1 MFAFPRSQRISPAT
15 LLRLALTLV
24 LALAIVGCSSA
35 RLAYRYAD
43 WGTVWWM
50 EDYVSLTGTQQQV
63 LEQGVRD
70 FRQWHCS
77 QEMPRY
83 ERWLSTVIADANTAV
98 LTDSA
103 RMEFH
108 QEQLLGLLPA
118 LTEKATPMV
127 VAFLKTLSDEQV
139 QELAANMADRQ
150 QELEQDLLKRSPE
163 ATASARAE
171 RTAERLESWL
181 GNFSDD
187 QYFRIQRWS
196 AAQAGQTDIWIE
208 GRERWQQ
215 AFLAALQQR
224 QQAEFASVISDLLQ
238 NPEQARGLDYQQ
250 TMAQSKNAMAT
261 LSSDLL
267 AMGGEPA
274 LEQVKAK
281 AKATELK
288 SDVDVLTCP
297 LPTA

>member
-196 AAQAGQTDIWIE
+196 AAQAGQTDIWLE

-261 LSSDLL
+261 LLSDLL

-274 LEQVKAK
+274 SEQVR

>member
-1 MFAFPRSQRISPAT
+1 MFAPIRPQRMTPAT
-15 LLRLALTLV
+15 LLRLTITIVLV
-24 LALAIVGCSSA
+24 LAIAGCSSA
-35 RLAYRYAD
+35 KLAYRYAD

-50 EDYVSLTGTQQQV
+50 ENYVSLTGAQQQA

-77 QEMPRY
+77 RELPRY
-83 ERWLSTVIADANTAV
+83 ERWLSTIIADANSAL
-98 LTDSA
+98 LTNSA

-108 QEQLLGLLPA
+108 QEQLLALLPA
-118 LTEKATPMV
+118 ITERATPMV

-181 GNFSDD
+181 GDFSDD

-196 AAQAGQTDIWIE
+196 AAQAGQTDIWLE

-215 AFLAALQQR
+215 VFLEALQQR

-238 NPEQARGLDYQQ
+238 NPEQARGLAYQQ
-250 TMAQSKNAMAT
+250 TMAQSKNAMAN
-261 LSSDLL
+261 LLSDLL

-274 LEQVKAK
+274 LEQVKVK
-281 AKATELK
+281 AAELK

-297 LPTA
+297 LSTV

>member
-50 EDYVSLTGTQQQV
+50 EDYVSLTGTQQQA

-77 QEMPRY
+77 QELPRY

-139 QELAANMADRQ
+139 RELAANMADRQ

-196 AAQAGQTDIWIE
+196 AAQAGQTDIWLE

-261 LSSDLL
+261 LLSDLL

-274 LEQVKAK
+274 LEQVR

-288 SDVDVLTCP
+288 SDVDALTCP

>member
-1 MFAFPRSQRISPAT
+1 MFAFPRPQRTTPAT
-15 LLRLALTLV
+15 LLRLATTLV
-24 LALAIVGCSSA
+24 LVLAIVGCSSA

-50 EDYVSLTGTQQQV
+50 EDYVSLTGAQQQV

-77 QEMPRY
+77 RELPRY
-83 ERWLSTVIADANTAV
+83 ERWLSTVIADANAAV
-98 LTDSA
+98 LTDSE

-108 QEQLLGLLPA
+108 QEQLFALLPA
-118 LTEKATPMV
+118 LTEQATPMV
-127 VAFLKTLSDEQV
+127 VALLKTLSDEQV

-171 RTAERLESWL
+171 RTAKRLESWL
-181 GNFSDD
+181 GDFSDD

-196 AAQAGQTDIWIE
+196 AAQAGQTDIWLE

-215 AFLAALQQR
+215 AFLEALQQR

-238 NPEQARGLDYQQ
+238 NPEQARGPAYQQ
-250 TMAQSKNAMAT
+250 TMAQSKIAMAT
-261 LSSDLL
+261 LLSDLL

-274 LEQVKAK
+274 LEQVK

>member
-1 MFAFPRSQRISPAT
+1 MFAPTRPQRMTPAT
-15 LLRLALTLV
+15 LLRLAITIVLV
-24 LALAIVGCSSA
+24 LAIAGCSSA
-35 RLAYRYAD
+35 KLAYRYAD

-50 EDYVSLTGTQQQV
+50 ENYVSLTGAQQQA

-77 QEMPRY
+77 RELPRY
-83 ERWLSTVIADANTAV
+83 ERWLSTVIADANSAL
-98 LTDSA
+98 LTNSA
-103 RMEFH
+103 RLEFH
-108 QEQLLGLLPA
+108 QEQLLALLPA
-118 LTEKATPMV
+118 ITERATPMV

-181 GNFSDD
+181 GDFSDD

-196 AAQAGQTDIWIE
+196 AAQTGQTDIWLE

-215 AFLAALQQR
+215 VFLEALQQR
-224 QQAEFASVISDLLQ
+224 QQAEFTSVISDLLQ
-238 NPEQARGLDYQQ
+238 NPEQARGLAYQQ
-250 TMAQSKNAMAT
+250 TMAQSKNAMAN
-261 LSSDLL
+261 LLSDLL

-274 LEQVKAK
+274 LKQVKVK
-281 AKATELK
+281 AAELK

-297 LPTA
+297 LPTV

>member
-1 MFAFPRSQRISPAT
+1 MFAPIRPQRMTPAT
-15 LLRLALTLV
+15 LLRLAIAIVLV
-24 LALAIVGCSSA
+24 LAIAGCSSA
-35 RLAYRYAD
+35 KLAYRYAD
-43 WGTVWWM
+43 WGTVWWT
-50 EDYVSLTGTQQQV
+50 ENYVSLTGAQQQA

-77 QEMPRY
+77 RELPRY
-83 ERWLSTVIADANTAV
+83 ERWLSTVIADANSAL
-98 LTDSA
+98 LTNSA

-108 QEQLLGLLPA
+108 QEQLLALLPA
-118 LTEKATPMV
+118 ITERATPMV

-139 QELAANMADRQ
+139 QELAVNMADRQ

-181 GNFSDD
+181 GDFSDD

-196 AAQAGQTDIWIE
+196 AAQAGQTDIWLE

-215 AFLAALQQR
+215 VFLEALQQR

-238 NPEQARGLDYQQ
+238 NPEQARGLAYQQ
-250 TMAQSKNAMAT
+250 TMAQSKNAMAN
-261 LSSDLL
+261 LLSDLL
-267 AMGGEPA
+267 AMGGESA
-274 LEQVKAK
+274 LEQVKVK
-281 AKATELK
+281 AAELK

-297 LPTA
+297 LPTV

>member
-1 MFAFPRSQRISPAT
+1 MFAPIRPQRMTPAT
-15 LLRLALTLV
+15 LLRLTITIVLV
-24 LALAIVGCSSA
+24 LAIAGCSSA
-35 RLAYRYAD
+35 KLAYRYAD

-50 EDYVSLTGTQQQV
+50 ENYVSLTGAQQQA

-77 QEMPRY
+77 RELPRY
-83 ERWLSTVIADANTAV
+83 ERWLNTIIADANSAL
-98 LTDSA
+98 LTNSA

-108 QEQLLGLLPA
+108 QEQLLALLPA
-118 LTEKATPMV
+118 ITERATPMV

-181 GNFSDD
+181 GDFSDD

-196 AAQAGQTDIWIE
+196 AAQAGQTDIWLE

-215 AFLAALQQR
+215 VFLEALQQR

-238 NPEQARGLDYQQ
+238 NPEQARGLAYQQ
-250 TMAQSKNAMAT
+250 TMAQSKNAMAN
-261 LSSDLL
+261 LLSDLL

-274 LEQVKAK
+274 LEQVKVK
-281 AKATELK
+281 AAELK

-297 LPTA
+297 LSTV

>member
-1 MFAFPRSQRISPAT
+1 MFASTRPQRITPST
-15 LLRLALTLV
+15 LVRLTITTVLV
-24 LALAIVGCSSA
+24 LAVAGCSST

-43 WGTVWWM
+43 WGAMWWM
-50 EDYVSLTGTQQQV
+50 KDYVSLTDAQQQT

-77 QEMPRY
+77 QELPRY
-83 ERWLSTVIADANTAV
+83 ERWLSTVIADTHTAV
-98 LTDSA
+98 LTNSA
-103 RMEFH
+103 RMAFH
-108 QEQLLGLLPA
+108 QEQLLALLPA
-118 LTEKATPMV
+118 LTERATPMV
-127 VAFLKTLSDEQV
+127 VAFVKTLSDEQV
-139 QELAANMADRQ
+139 QELAVNMADRQ
-150 QELEQDLLKRSPE
+150 QELKQDLLKRSPE

-181 GNFSDD
+181 GDFSDD

-196 AAQAGQTDIWIE
+196 AAQAGQTDIWLE
-208 GRERWQQ
+208 GRERWQH
-215 AFLAALQQR
+215 AFLVALQQR
-224 QQAEFASVISDLLQ
+224 QQAEFTSVISDLLQ
-238 NPEQARGLDYQQ
+238 NPEQARGLAYQQ

-261 LSSDLL
+261 LLSDLL
-267 AMGGEPA
+267 TMGGEPA
-274 LEQVKAK
+274 LEQVK

>member
-1 MFAFPRSQRISPAT
+1 MLDSSRPRRIKPAI
-15 LLRLALTLV
+15 LLRWAVTLV
-24 LALAIVGCSSA
+24 LVLAIAGCSSA

-50 EDYVSLTGTQQQV
+50 EDYVSLTGAQQQA

-77 QEMPRY
+77 RELPRY

-98 LTDSA
+98 LTDSG

-139 QELAANMADRQ
+139 RELAANMADRQ

-181 GNFSDD
+181 GDFSDD

-196 AAQAGQTDIWIE
+196 AAQAGQTDIWLE

-261 LSSDLL
+261 LLSDLL

-274 LEQVKAK
+274 LKHVK

-288 SDVDVLTCP
+288 SDVDVLTCQ

>member
-1 MFAFPRSQRISPAT
+1 MFAPTRPQRITPAT
-15 LLRLALTLV
+15 LLRLATTMVLV
-24 LALAIVGCSSA
+24 LAVAGCSSA
-35 RLAYRYAD
+35 KLAYRYAD

-50 EDYVSLTGTQQQV
+50 EDYVSLTGAQQQA
-63 LEQGVRD
+63 LEQSVRD

-77 QEMPRY
+77 RELPRY
-83 ERWLSTVIADANTAV
+83 ERWLSTVIADTNSAV
-98 LTDSA
+98 LTNST

-108 QEQLLGLLPA
+108 QEQLFALLPA

-171 RTAERLESWL
+171 RAAERLESWL
-181 GNFSDD
+181 GDFSDD

-196 AAQAGQTDIWIE
+196 AAQAGQTDVWLE

-215 AFLAALQQR
+215 VFLEALQQR
-224 QQAEFASVISDLLQ
+224 QQAEFASVIADLLQ
-238 NPEQARGLDYQQ
+238 NPEQARGLAYQQ

-261 LSSDLL
+261 LLSDLL

-274 LEQVKAK
+274 LEQVKVK
-281 AKATELK
+281 AAELK

-297 LPTA
+297 LPTV

>member
-1 MFAFPRSQRISPAT
+1 MFAPTRPQRMTPAT
-15 LLRLALTLV
+15 LLRLAITIVLV
-24 LALAIVGCSSA
+24 LAIAGCSSA
-35 RLAYRYAD
+35 KLAYRYAD

-50 EDYVSLTGTQQQV
+50 ENYVSLTGAQQQA

-77 QEMPRY
+77 RELPRY
-83 ERWLSTVIADANTAV
+83 ERWLSTVIADANSAL
-98 LTDSA
+98 LTNSA

-108 QEQLLGLLPA
+108 QEQLLALLPA
-118 LTEKATPMV
+118 ITERATPMV

-181 GNFSDD
+181 GDFSDD

-196 AAQAGQTDIWIE
+196 AAQTGQTDIWLE

-215 AFLAALQQR
+215 VFLEALQQR
-224 QQAEFASVISDLLQ
+224 QQAEFTSVISDLLQ
-238 NPEQARGLDYQQ
+238 NPEQARGLAYQQ
-250 TMAQSKNAMAT
+250 TMAQSKNAMAN
-261 LSSDLL
+261 LLSDLL

-274 LEQVKAK
+274 LKQVKVK
-281 AKATELK
+281 AAELK

-297 LPTA
+297 LPTV

>member
-1 MFAFPRSQRISPAT
+1 MFAFPRPQRTTPAT
-15 LLRLALTLV
+15 LLRLATTLV
-24 LALAIVGCSSA
+24 LVLAIVGCSSA

-50 EDYVSLTGTQQQV
+50 EDYVSLTGAQQQA

-77 QEMPRY
+77 RELPRY
-83 ERWLSTVIADANTAV
+83 ERWLSTVIADANAAV
-98 LTDSA
+98 LTDSE

-108 QEQLLGLLPA
+108 QEQLLALLPA
-118 LTEKATPMV
+118 LTEQATPMV
-127 VAFLKTLSDEQV
+127 VALLKTLSDEQV

-150 QELEQDLLKRSPE
+150 RELEQDLLKRSPE

-181 GNFSDD
+181 GDFSDD

-196 AAQAGQTDIWIE
+196 AAQAGQTDIWLE

-215 AFLAALQQR
+215 AFLEALQQR
-224 QQAEFASVISDLLQ
+224 QQAEFSSVIAGLLQ
-238 NPEQARGLDYQQ
+238 NPEQARGPTYQQ
-250 TMAQSKNAMAT
+250 TMAQSKIAMAK
-261 LSSDLL
+261 LLSDLL

-281 AKATELK
+281 ATELK
-288 SDVDVLTCP
+288 SDVDVLTCQ

>member
-1 MFAFPRSQRISPAT
+1 MFAPTRPQRMTPAT
-15 LLRLALTLV
+15 LLRLAITIVLV
-24 LALAIVGCSSA
+24 LAIAGCSSA
-35 RLAYRYAD
+35 KLAYRYAD

-50 EDYVSLTGTQQQV
+50 ENYVSLTGAQQQA

-77 QEMPRY
+77 RELPRY
-83 ERWLSTVIADANTAV
+83 ERWLSTVIADANSAL
-98 LTDSA
+98 LTNSA

-108 QEQLLGLLPA
+108 QEQLLALLPA
-118 LTEKATPMV
+118 ITERATPMV

-181 GNFSDD
+181 GDFSDD

-196 AAQAGQTDIWIE
+196 AAQTGQTDIWLE

-215 AFLAALQQR
+215 VFLEALQQR
-224 QQAEFASVISDLLQ
+224 QQAEFTSVISDLLQ
-238 NPEQARGLDYQQ
+238 NPEQARGLAYQQ
-250 TMAQSKNAMAT
+250 TMAQSKNAMAN
-261 LSSDLL
+261 LLSDLL

-274 LEQVKAK
+274 LEQVKVK
-281 AKATELK
+281 AAELK

-297 LPTA
+297 LPTV

>member
-1 MFAFPRSQRISPAT
+1 MFAPTRPQRMTPAT
-15 LLRLALTLV
+15 LLRLAITIVLV
-24 LALAIVGCSSA
+24 LAIAGCSSA
-35 RLAYRYAD
+35 KLAYRYAD

-50 EDYVSLTGTQQQV
+50 ENYVSLTGAQQQA

-77 QEMPRY
+77 RELPRY
-83 ERWLSTVIADANTAV
+83 ERWLSTVIADANSAL
-98 LTDSA
+98 LTNSA

-108 QEQLLGLLPA
+108 QEQLLALLPA
-118 LTEKATPMV
+118 ITERATPMV

-181 GNFSDD
+181 GDFSDD

-196 AAQAGQTDIWIE
+196 AAQAGQTDIWLE

-215 AFLAALQQR
+215 VFLEALQQR

-238 NPEQARGLDYQQ
+238 NPEQARGLAYQQ
-250 TMAQSKNAMAT
+250 TMAQSKNAMAN
-261 LSSDLL
+261 LLSDLL
-267 AMGGEPA
+267 AMGGESA
-274 LEQVKAK
+274 LEQVKVK
-281 AKATELK
+281 AAELK

-297 LPTA
+297 LPTV

>member
-1 MFAFPRSQRISPAT
+1 MFAPIRPQRMTPAT
-15 LLRLALTLV
+15 LLRLAIAIVLV
-24 LALAIVGCSSA
+24 LAIAGCSSA
-35 RLAYRYAD
+35 KLAYRYAD

-50 EDYVSLTGTQQQV
+50 ENYVSLTGAQQQA

-77 QEMPRY
+77 RELPRY
-83 ERWLSTVIADANTAV
+83 ERWLSTVIADANSAL
-98 LTDSA
+98 LTNSA

-108 QEQLLGLLPA
+108 QEQLLALLPA
-118 LTEKATPMV
+118 ITERATPMV

-181 GNFSDD
+181 GDFSDD

-196 AAQAGQTDIWIE
+196 AAQTGQTDIWLE

-215 AFLAALQQR
+215 VFLEALQQR

-238 NPEQARGLDYQQ
+238 NPEQARGLAYQQ
-250 TMAQSKNAMAT
+250 TMAQSKNAMAN
-261 LSSDLL
+261 LLSDLL
-267 AMGGEPA
+267 AMGGESA
-274 LEQVKAK
+274 LEQVKVK
-281 AKATELK
+281 AAELK

-297 LPTA
+297 LPTV

>member
-1 MFAFPRSQRISPAT
+1 MFAPIRPQRMTPAT
-15 LLRLALTLV
+15 LLRLAIAIVLV
-24 LALAIVGCSSA
+24 LAIAGCSSA
-35 RLAYRYAD
+35 KLAYRYAD

-50 EDYVSLTGTQQQV
+50 ENYVSLTGAQQQA

-77 QEMPRY
+77 RELPRY
-83 ERWLSTVIADANTAV
+83 ERWLSTVIADANSAL
-98 LTDSA
+98 LTNSA

-108 QEQLLGLLPA
+108 QEQLLALLPA
-118 LTEKATPMV
+118 ITERATPMV

-181 GNFSDD
+181 GDFSDD

-196 AAQAGQTDIWIE
+196 AAQAGQTDIWLE

-215 AFLAALQQR
+215 VFLEALQQR

-238 NPEQARGLDYQQ
+238 NPEQARGLAYQQ
-250 TMAQSKNAMAT
+250 TMAQSKNAMAN
-261 LSSDLL
+261 LLSDLL
-267 AMGGEPA
+267 AMGGESA
-274 LEQVKAK
+274 LEQVKVK
-281 AKATELK
+281 AAELK

-297 LPTA
+297 LPTV

>member
-1 MFAFPRSQRISPAT
+1 MFAPTRPQRMTPAT
-15 LLRLALTLV
+15 LLRLAITIVLV
-24 LALAIVGCSSA
+24 LAIAGCSSA
-35 RLAYRYAD
+35 KLAYRYAD

-50 EDYVSLTGTQQQV
+50 ENYVSLTGAQQQA

-77 QEMPRY
+77 RELPRY
-83 ERWLSTVIADANTAV
+83 ERWLSTVIADANSAL
-98 LTDSA
+98 LTNSA

-108 QEQLLGLLPA
+108 QEQLLALLPA
-118 LTEKATPMV
+118 ITERATPMV

-139 QELAANMADRQ
+139 QELAVNMADRQ

-181 GNFSDD
+181 GDFSDD

-196 AAQAGQTDIWIE
+196 AAQAGQTDIWLE

-215 AFLAALQQR
+215 VFLEALQQR

-238 NPEQARGLDYQQ
+238 NPEQARGLAYQQ
-250 TMAQSKNAMAT
+250 TMAQSKNAMAN
-261 LSSDLL
+261 LLSDLL
-267 AMGGEPA
+267 AMGGESA
-274 LEQVKAK
+274 LEQVKVK
-281 AKATELK
+281 AAELK

-297 LPTA
+297 LPTV

>member
-1 MFAFPRSQRISPAT
+1 
-15 LLRLALTLV
+15 LRLAITLV
-24 LALAIVGCSSA
+24 LLLSIAGCSSA
-35 RLAYRYAD
+35 KLAYRYAD
-43 WGTVWWM
+43 WGTVWWV
-50 EDYVSLTGTQQQV
+50 EDYVSLTGPQQQA
-63 LEQGVRD
+63 LEKGVRD

-77 QEMPRY
+77 RELPRY
-83 ERWLSTVIADANTAV
+83 ERWLSTVIADANVAV
-98 LTDSA
+98 LADSE

-108 QEQLLGLLPA
+108 QEQLLALLPA
-118 LTEKATPMV
+118 LTEKATPVV

-139 QELAANMADRQ
+139 RELTSNMADRQ

-196 AAQAGQTDIWIE
+196 AAQAGQTDIWLE
-208 GRERWQQ
+208 GRKRWQQ
-215 AFLAALQQR
+215 AFLDALQLR
-224 QQAEFASVISDLLQ
+224 QQAEFSNVIAGLLQ

-250 TMAQSKNAMAT
+250 TMAQSKIAMAG
-261 LSSDLL
+261 LLSDLL

-274 LEQVKAK
+274 LANVK
-281 AKATELK
+281 AKATELRN
-288 SDVDVLTCP
+288 DVDALICP
-297 LPTA
+297 LPSV